1 MAVIRQ
7 RLNFPTLL
15 NFLGPITFGEYT
27 VGFQRHRQAG
37 GFLILHLCSNF
48 WKRLMIEKWRENY
61 KCLWMTLQH
70 TLKANLCTKGA
81 DINS

>member
-27 VGFQRHRQAG
+27 VGFTLWDFKG
-37 GFLILHLCSNF
+37 TG
-48 WKRLMIEKWRENY
+48 RLVDFSSYICVAIFGK
-61 KCLWMTLQH
+61 
-70 TLKANLCTKGA
+70 
-81 DINS
+81 D